1 MSVQTKLARWRM
13 LANFALCRLGDYA
26 ELLSIEAADAR
37 ARLLREFI
45 ALAALTVSGL
55 FTLSFFCLALIASAW
70 SKPYFLYVVWGI
82 AVAWL
87 VLSLVALC
95 AFRALSPAPAFRL
108 VKDEMR
114 ADLETLR
121 EALK

>member
-45 ALAALTVSGL
+45 ALAAVTVSGL
-55 FTLSFFCLALIASAW
+55 FTLSFFCIALIASAW
-70 SKPYFLYVVWGI
+70 SKPYFLYVVWDCNGVADSLPCRSLRVPRAQPRPGI
-82 AVAWL
+82 AAGQG
-87 VLSLVALC
+87 
-95 AFRALSPAPAFRL
+95 
-108 VKDEMR
+108 
-114 ADLETLR
+114 
-121 EALK
+121 